1 MLCSF
6 TSETR
11 SGKSLEPNSP
21 NETVRFHIELLQ
33 SPRGLTMIFGIIG
46 YSFVAYLLVMS
57 IANYGDTGM

>member
-21 NETVRFHIELLQ
+21 AETVRFHIELLQ
-33 SPRGLTMIFGIIG
+33 SPRGLTMMFGIIC
-46 YSFVAYLLVMS
+46 SSVVAYFLLMS
-57 IANYGDTGM
+57 IANYGDNGM

>member
-21 NETVRFHIELLQ
+21 NETVRFPIELLQ
-33 SPRGLTMIFGIIG
+33 SPRGLTMILEIIG
-46 YSFVAYLLVMS
+46 YSFVAYLLLMS
-57 IANYGDTGM
+57 IANYGDSGM

>member
-11 SGKSLEPNSP
+11 SGKSLELNSP
-21 NETVRFHIELLQ
+21 NETVRFPIELLQ
-33 SPRGLTMIFGIIG
+33 SPRGFTMILEIIG

-57 IANYGDTGM
+57 IANYGDSGM